1 MYDKYSEVIEKFE
14 KAFNMPTTPKERTYS
29 ISHIFDGDK
38 TVKWNKEEVIRRNIE
53 IRNERNT
60 LQTNRYKAISDAE
73 IEIIEYLCK
82 NYSNINKNV
91 VMKIY
96 TKIYNDSFRDRF
108 NCTIQYVIDE
118 CEEFLDIFS
127 EEE

>member
-14 KAFNMPTTPKERTYS
+14 KAFNMPTTPTEHTYS
-29 ISHIFDGDK
+29 ENHIFDADK
-38 TVKWNKEEVIRRNIE
+38 SVKWNREEVARRNEE

-60 LQTNRYKAISDAE
+60 LQTTRYKAISDAE

-118 CEEFLDIFS
+118 CEEFLDIFA